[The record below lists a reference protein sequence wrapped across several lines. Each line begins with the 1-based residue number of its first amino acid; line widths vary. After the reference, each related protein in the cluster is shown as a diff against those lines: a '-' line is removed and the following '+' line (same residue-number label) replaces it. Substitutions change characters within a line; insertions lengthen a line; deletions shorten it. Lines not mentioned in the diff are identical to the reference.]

1 MSYVEIKAHD
11 GSGSFKAYI
20 AKPAV
25 TPAPAIIMI
34 QEIFGI
40 NQEMRDKCDDLA
52 ARGYIAICPDLF
64 WRIEPGIE
72 LTDAVPAELE
82 RAFELFGI
90 FDQKKGMEDL
100 AATLT
105 KIRDHNECN
114 GKVGCMGYCLGGKLA
129 YEMAADTDIDAS
141 VSYYGVGLA
150 DMLDKADNFTS
161 PILIHIAGADD
172 FTPKD
177 AQDKIIAAMKGSKW
191 AQTYRYEGMEHA
203 FARGGGMHYNKEA
216 ADLANSRS
224 YEFLDKTLKAS

>member
-1 MSYVEIKAHD
+1 MSYVEIKAND
-11 GSGSFKAYI
+11 GAGSFKAYI
-20 AKPAV
+20 AMPKL

-40 NQEMRDKCDDLA
+40 NQEMREKCDEMA
-52 ARGYIAICPDLF
+52 ARGYVAICPDLF

-90 FDQKKGMEDL
+90 FDQTKGMDDL
-100 AATLT
+100 SATLNY
-105 KIRDHNECN
+105 IRGHRDCN

-129 YEMAADTDIDAS
+129 YEMAADTHIDAS
-141 VSYYGVGLA
+141 VSYYGVGLQ
-150 DMLDKADNFTS
+150 DMLDKADNFTA
-161 PILIHIAGADD
+161 PILIHIAGEDD

-177 AQDKIIAAMKGSKW
+177 AQDKIIATMKDNKF
-191 AQTYRYEGMEHA
+191 AQTHRYAGMEHA

-216 ADLANSRS
+216 AELANARS
-224 YEFLDKTLKAS
+224 YDFLEKTLKAS

>member
-1 MSYVEIKAHD
+1 MSYVEIKAKD
-11 GSGSFKAYI
+11 GAGSFNAYI
-20 AKPAV
+20 AMPSV

-40 NQEMRDKCDDLA
+40 NQEMRDKCDDMA

-72 LTDAVPAELE
+72 LTDSIPAELE
-82 RAFELFGI
+82 RAFELFGL
-90 FDQKKGMEDL
+90 FDQAKGMDDL
-100 AATLT
+100 AATLSYV
-105 KIRDHNECN
+105 RAHEDCN
-114 GKVGCMGYCLGGKLA
+114 RKVGCMGYCLGGKLA

-141 VSYYGVGLA
+141 VSYYGVGLQ

-161 PILIHIAGADD
+161 PVLIHIAGADD

-177 AQDKIIAAMKGSKW
+177 AQDKIIAAMEDNKF
-191 AQTYRYEGMEHA
+191 AQTHRYEGMEHA

-216 ADLANSRS
+216 ADLANARS
-224 YEFLDKTLKAS
+224 YDFLEKTLKAP

>member
-90 FDQKKGMEDL
+90 FDQK
-100 AATLT
+100 T
-105 KIRDHNECN
+105 KDFFDYIY
-114 GKVGCMGYCLGGKLA
+114 K
-129 YEMAADTDIDAS
+129 
-141 VSYYGVGLA
+141 
-150 DMLDKADNFTS
+150 F
-161 PILIHIAGADD
+161 ILQI
-172 FTPKD
+172 
-177 AQDKIIAAMKGSKW
+177 
-191 AQTYRYEGMEHA
+191 
-203 FARGGGMHYNKEA
+203 
-216 ADLANSRS
+216 L
-224 YEFLDKTLKAS
+224 